1 MSPTPYD
8 PDEVIAREPL
18 FLGVY
23 LLFTFIRLALAH
35 ARRLPEWLV
44 YLSIVMDM
52 TVLLALIFSIHIKD
66 QQPPSFYLK
75 VPTLLYIFIAL
86 RALR

>member
-1 MSPTPYD
+1 
-8 PDEVIAREPL
+8 
-18 FLGVY
+18 
-23 LLFTFIRLALAH
+23 
-35 ARRLPEWLV
+35 
-44 YLSIVMDM
+44 MDM